1 MGSETK
7 MNKNYLIFTKL
18 LEELPSGTLVENV
31 SHYLH
36 ANSEGRWSYSNFAI
50 VANNP
55 KITKLLQL
63 EPNKGHIVTNKKID
77 RDTLC
82 KKEKLCCHVNQQTNY
97 VNKLVTSNSLSDERT
112 IDNCQIMFRVI
123 YTSCSAAQESK
134 HKLLVT
140 NYLSESKENCTVGY
154 STILLELLDI
164 NDNQPHFIIPSTILH
179 RSTDNVEIGMR
190 SLSTRPFPS
199 VEIWID
205 EMAESGSCI
214 PLPTAIDEDST
225 KYGISEYRVEK
236 VSNLERLQI
245 IRSSNIPVSE
255 AQGADDTE
263 LPFTVVQ
270 FDCKANLRELV
281 RPNFH
286 GEFLS
291 SGGNTQSQSLEDT
304 PNLGLLLLKLIGKL
318 DRELRDEYWLKVL
331 ALDGYIP
338 STPSRKE
345 SSLDR
350 NTLYPEV
357 RHTGTLIIRV
367 RVRDT
372 NDNSPEVPPLIEI
385 QVQEDI
391 QVGSV
396 IGTVLATDRDTGDN
410 GRLQFKLDVAP
421 RDLPVFPFKI
431 NPSTGAILV
440 NRELDADR
448 INQENDRHIQF
459 KVITFDAGKPI
470 SRSSTTDVIV
480 MVLDINDET
489 PQIKVVDLQSQSDPP
504 RPLIG
509 ENLPP
514 GQLIAFVTVTDAD
527 SGLYGSLRCE
537 VDNTKFQLES
547 LKSVSELNVN
557 LDNPNLM
564 TIQSMLSKAQTNN
577 LIEYKLITT
586 VKLDRES
593 TPFEVIVITCVD
605 HSTIA
610 SDVRTGRARLTVTV
624 LDENDNDP
632 LFDSD
637 QLCLRI
643 YENEPVNRL
652 LTIFNVTDADHIW
665 TNRWGTN
672 VHEIP
677 MQFTVDSNTNRISYT
692 LDKVGEQ
699 FFRVDPITGALYSKF
714 HFDREET
721 AEIRFNVT
729 ATDGGSPPRNS
740 SVSVVVSI
748 LDRNDNAPKF
758 VKDLFEIELRED
770 LLINTT
776 IFNFA
781 ATDIDLGV
789 NAELVYHL
797 EDLQGVAQRNFQ
809 LDVRNA
815 TLWLRSPLDRE
826 KEDRYT
832 FKIYSTDGGYPKQ
845 SSFCTVHIRVL
856 DVNDNAPKFIYPT
869 QNNHTIFASVF
880 TTPGVPLV
888 KLTAV
893 DPDEGVNAQL
903 TFFIDGN
910 PEHRKIFSL
919 NEDSG
924 ELSLTNAKQPEAN
937 EGRYAL
943 KLRVQD
949 SGSPPLFGFATVNI
963 VLNRNTQ
970 YGYPGKATAT
980 TKSLSSGSNRATEIN
995 IPSLSNPILDI
1006 NPVVH
1011 LQPILSTD
1019 TSASNSWSDSASG
1032 AFEESR
1038 SREYLVRKSIGPSS
1052 VYFTSERALIVI
1064 ICLIAISALLAFIFL
1079 VVIMLI
1085 RRKVATAN
1093 SSRSRQARFH
1103 SGGQLRSVEVCDRK
1117 KITGEEDLEKV
1128 YSASLPRSSTWIVG
1142 KMKQCPSLSR
1152 HDYGYGV
1159 CSPMCPTFT
1168 DGTEHLKIHLQA
1180 INNDLFREDKAQSN
1194 STEAEPSKLSLPNSY
1209 ETTTKER
1216 PTSQPKFRCP
1226 SIGFVTYSC
1235 QSRRQSPTASELTR
1249 PEHRYS
1255 STFCPPGQYTQ
1266 LSPNTM
1272 QKPDRLTQINLR
1284 GTLTAPSSTS
1294 TFDYNNTANDQH
1306 KFASPHGSNLF
1317 FDCDQHETI
1326 TSDNT
1331 TQSENVD
1338 SEVMNT
1344 HQIKQVPEVCK
1355 LHRAQ
1360 PCSYAT
1366 VRPIT

>member
-1 MGSETK
+1 MGSEIK
-7 MNKNYLIFTKL
+7 MNENYLIFTKL
-18 LEELPSGTLVENV
+18 LEELPRGTLVENI
-31 SHYLH
+31 SRYLNV
-36 ANSEGRWSYSNFAI
+36 NSEGKLSYSEFAI

-55 KITKLLQL
+55 KITKMLHL

-77 RDTLC
+77 RDSLC
-82 KKEKLCCHVNQQTNY
+82 KKEKLCCHVNPQTNY
-97 VNKLVTSNSLSDERT
+97 ANKLVTSNSLSEERT
-112 IDNCQIMFRVI
+112 IDNCQITFRVI
-123 YTSCSAAQESK
+123 YKLCSTVQESK
-134 HKLLVT
+134 HKLLT
-140 NYLSESKENCTVGY
+140 AKYLSESKENCTMSY
-154 STILLELLDI
+154 STIIMELLDI

-179 RSTDNVEIGMR
+179 RSIDNVEIGMR
-190 SLSTRPFPS
+190 SLSNRPFPS
-199 VEIWID
+199 VEIWVD

-225 KYGISEYRVEK
+225 RYGISEYRVEK

-245 IRSSNIPVSE
+245 VRTSNIPVSE
-255 AQGADDTE
+255 TQGADDTE

-281 RPNFH
+281 RPNFK
-286 GEFLS
+286 GEFFS
-291 SGGNTQSQSLEDT
+291 SRENTQSPSLEDT
-304 PNLGLLLLKLIGKL
+304 PNLGSLLLKLIGKL

-338 STPSRKE
+338 STPSKKE
-345 SSLDR
+345 SSFVR
-350 NTLYPEV
+350 NTLYSEV
-357 RHTGTLIIRV
+357 RHTGTLIVRV
-367 RVRDT
+367 RVRDA
-372 NDNSPEVPPLIEI
+372 NDNSPEAPPLIEI

-391 QVGSV
+391 HVGSV
-396 IGTVLATDRDTGDN
+396 IGTVSATDRDTGDN
-410 GRLQFKLDVAP
+410 GRLQYKLDLAP
-421 RDLPVFPFKI
+421 RDLHAFPFKI
-431 NPSTGAILV
+431 NPSTGAISV

-448 INQENDRHIQF
+448 INQENNRHIQF
-459 KVITFDAGKPI
+459 KVITFDAGKPV

-480 MVLDINDET
+480 MILDINDET

-504 RPLIG
+504 RPVIE

-514 GQLIAFVTVTDAD
+514 GQLIAFVTATDAD

-557 LDNPNLM
+557 LDNPSVM
-564 TIQSMLSKAQTNN
+564 TIQSMLSEAHTSN
-577 LIEYKLITT
+577 LIEYKLTT
-586 VKLDRES
+586 TAKLDRES
-593 TPFEVIVITCVD
+593 KPFEVIVITCVD
-605 HSTIA
+605 HSTTA

-637 QLCLRI
+637 RLCLRI

-652 LTIFNVTDADHIW
+652 ITIFNVTDADHIW

-677 MQFTVDSNTNRISYT
+677 MQSTVDSNTNRISYT

-721 AEIRFNVT
+721 AEIHFNVT

-740 SVSVVVSI
+740 SINVVVSI

-776 IFNFA
+776 IFNFT
-781 ATDIDLGV
+781 ATDIDSGV

-797 EDLQGVAQRNFQ
+797 EDLQGVAQRHFQ

-832 FKIYSTDGGYPKQ
+832 FKIYSTDSGYPKQ
-845 SSFCTVHIRVL
+845 SAFCTVHIRIL

-893 DPDEGVNAQL
+893 DPDEGVNAHL

-910 PEHRKIFSL
+910 PEHQKIFAL

-924 ELSLTNAKQPEAN
+924 ELSLTNTKQPEAN

-943 KLRVQD
+943 TLRVQD
-949 SGSPPLFGFATVNI
+949 SGSPILFGFATINI

-970 YGYPGKATAT
+970 YSYPGKTTAS
-980 TKSLSSGSNRATEIN
+980 TKSLSFGDNRATEIN
-995 IPSLSNPILDI
+995 KPSLSNPILDI
-1006 NPVVH
+1006 NPVMH

-1019 TSASNSWSDSASG
+1019 PSASNSWSDSALET
-1032 AFEESR
+1032 FEESR
-1038 SREYLVRKSIGPSS
+1038 SREYLVRKSTGPSS

-1064 ICLIAISALLAFIFL
+1064 ICLIVISALLAFIFL

-1085 RRKVATAN
+1085 RRKVTTTN
-1093 SSRSRQARFH
+1093 SGRSREARFH
-1103 SGGQLRSVEVCDRK
+1103 SGGHLGSGEMHDVK
-1117 KITGEEDLEKV
+1117 KVTSENLEKV
-1128 YSASLPRSSTWIVG
+1128 YSASLPRSPTWILG
-1142 KMKQCPSLSR
+1142 AMKQCPSLSR
-1152 HDYGYGV
+1152 HDYGYEV

-1168 DGTEHLKIHLQA
+1168 DGREHLKLHLQA
-1180 INNDLFREDKAQSN
+1180 INNDLFREDKKSN
-1194 STEAEPSKLSLPNSY
+1194 SVEADSSKLSLPNSY

-1235 QSRRQSPTASELTR
+1235 QSRRQSPTVTEMTR

-1255 STFCPPGQYTQ
+1255 STFCTPGQYTQ

-1272 QKPDRLTQINLR
+1272 QKPDRLIQTNLR
-1284 GTLTAPSSTS
+1284 ETLTTPCSTS
-1294 TFDYNNTANDQH
+1294 TFDYNNTVNDQH
-1306 KFASPHGSNLF
+1306 KFASAHGSNLL
-1317 FDCDQHETI
+1317 FDCDQHEAI
-1326 TSDNT
+1326 TLDNT
-1331 TQSENVD
+1331 MQSENAG
-1338 SEVMNT
+1338 SGILST
-1344 HQIKQVPEVCK
+1344 HQVKPVPEMCK
-1355 LHRAQ
+1355 VHRAQ
-1360 PCSYAT
+1360 PCPYAT